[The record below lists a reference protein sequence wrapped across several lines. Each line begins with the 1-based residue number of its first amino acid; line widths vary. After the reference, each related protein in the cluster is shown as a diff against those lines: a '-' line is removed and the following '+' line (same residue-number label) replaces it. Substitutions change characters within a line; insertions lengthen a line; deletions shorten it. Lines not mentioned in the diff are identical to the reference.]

1 MSDGE
6 REKRHIKIW
15 KNTRPWSWPEVVRR
29 KQFLVNLVICARSRY
44 VDRLSKEQQ
53 DALYMIDLL
62 DEGVFVEGLGGWTN
76 YCVWKSCVRYFRKGY
91 VINC

>member
-1 MSDGE
+1 ME

-15 KNTRPWSWPEVVRR
+15 KNTMPYTEDQRVRR
-29 KQFLVNLVICARSRY
+29 KQYLINLVICARSRY